1 MTNLLPNSLT
11 TLNSPTPGRSVLA
24 RFLELRGRRILD
36 GCGAQWYSVPGGFL
50 MNLPYDAMLDPH
62 PAELREMIC
71 SAGARGARFSSLH
84 WNGLPS
90 GLYLLRRGP
99 YSVETIH
106 IKHRPRVRQGLK
118 SLEVRPAE
126 MKELLEQGLDLN
138 RSTMARQGRFD
149 PEFGHE
155 RSWRRLVEAAFAC
168 PEVSVPAAFAGKRLS
183 AYIITCREN
192 GWLHI
197 LHQMSRQEDLALY
210 PNHALTYCV
219 SSAAVEDQS
228 IKAVCYGCI
237 SLVSGQGLH
246 EYKLRFGYQ
255 VIPHRSAIQ
264 LHPALDRIMNSAGA
278 RAVVH
283 LLRRIRPN
291 LQTLET
297 IDTVLK
303 GASLSRPRAPGAPE
317 QQ

>member
-1 MTNLLPNSLT
+1 MTTVLPT
-11 TLNSPTPGRSVLA
+11 TVTTSSMPAPDQAALA
-24 RFLELRGRRILD
+24 RFLELRGRKIVR
-36 GCGAQWYSVPGGFL
+36 GCGALWYSVPGRFL

-90 GLYLLRRGP
+90 GLYLLRPGP
-99 YSVETIH
+99 YSFETIH
-106 IKHRPRVRQGLK
+106 IKHRPRVRNGLK

-126 MKELLEQGLDLN
+126 RKELLEQGLDLN
-138 RSTMARQGRFD
+138 LSTMARQGRFD

-183 AYIITCREN
+183 AYMITCREN

-197 LHQMSRQEDLALY
+197 LHQMSRQEDLGLY

-219 SSAAVEDQS
+219 SSAAVGDSS
-228 IKAVCYGCI
+228 IEAVCYGCVSLI
-237 SLVSGQGLH
+237 SGEGLH

-255 VIPHRSAIQ
+255 IVPHRSAIQ
-264 LHPALDRIMNSAGA
+264 LHPALNGILNNAGA
-278 RAVVH
+278 RAAVH
-283 LLRRIRPN
+283 LLRRVRPKV
-291 LQTLET
+291 QTLEAVE
-297 IDTVLK
+297 TVLE
-303 GASLSRPRAPGAPE
+303 GARISHPLGSGAPR
-317 QQ
+317 